1 MVWLVISDLAG
12 WLAGETTTS
21 YLLFRPPLKGVV
33 KENERKIYL
42 ETKKKEKIQL
52 RVVDGGGAKHRNEN
66 LCSYTIRLSRYPRGL
81 CVC

>member
-52 RVVDGGGAKHRNEN
+52 RVVDGGWWGETQKREFIFLYHT
-66 LCSYTIRLSRYPRGL
+66 SK
-81 CVC
+81 